1 MEILPVHS
9 YGRVLLRGGGLATGQ
24 LAHHLCG
31 WSVVGESTSRTD
43 FLTMGAQLRWK
54 YIDGLVSLLAVG
66 ALAAYTLSLL
76 IGHL

>member
-1 MEILPVHS
+1 
-9 YGRVLLRGGGLATGQ
+9 
-24 LAHHLCG
+24 
-31 WSVVGESTSRTD
+31 
-43 FLTMGAQLRWK
+43 MGAQLRWK